1 MFYSGSSLF
10 VAALILSLKTGI
22 LLGTSWLHLKKII
35 MLTLIF
41 SIMLLSLTVV
51 FSQHASFLAQ
61 LLDRHTF
68 WFAVLAASLLIFL
81 GLGKPIFTN
90 SGNSAEKKEK
100 SEILSGKTNS
110 YSKKIFSKNNSICQ
124 IFFLKKY
131 AYFISFLPCPLC
143 LVALALASAISAPL
157 LELEAFL
164 LGIII
169 SFFFALT
176 TVLTSMGAKKIFR
189 SPTVLND
196 ILFFLGITT
205 LIFAF
210 VIPNITQAA
219 TMPLSPISL
228 PRAEELFFTI
238 GGVILIWLLGFF
250 NFKRRWN

>member
-1 MFYSGSSLF
+1 
-10 VAALILSLKTGI
+10 
-22 LLGTSWLHLKKII
+22 
-35 MLTLIF
+35 
-41 SIMLLSLTVV
+41 
-51 FSQHASFLAQ
+51 
-61 LLDRHTF
+61 
-68 WFAVLAASLLIFL
+68 
-81 GLGKPIFTN
+81 
-90 SGNSAEKKEK
+90 
-100 SEILSGKTNS
+100 
-110 YSKKIFSKNNSICQ
+110 
-124 IFFLKKY
+124 
-131 AYFISFLPCPLC
+131 
-143 LVALALASAISAPL
+143 L
-157 LELEAFL
+157 LELGAFL
-164 LGIII
+164 IGTII

-176 TVLTSMGAKKIFR
+176 TVLTSIGAKKVFR